1 VHLKSLTL
9 KGFKSFAS
17 ATNLRFEPGITCIVG
32 PNGSGKSNVVDAI
45 SWVLGEQGAKALRGG
60 KMEDVIFAGTA
71 GRPPLGRAEV
81 TLTID
86 NGDGALPIDY
96 TEVSITRRMFRDG
109 ASEYEING
117 SSCRLL
123 DIQELLSDSGIGRE
137 MHVIV
142 GQGQLDSVLQAK
154 PEDRRAFIEEA
165 AGVLKHRKR
174 KEKALRKLDAMQANL
189 TRLTDLTGELRRQ
202 LKPLGRQAEV
212 ARRAATVQSDL
223 RDARLRLLA
232 DDLFAL
238 RTELAREVADES
250 AVRERRTLV
259 ERELAAA
266 QAREAGLETALAA
279 AAPALARAQETW
291 YRLSA
296 LEERFR
302 GTHRL
307 AVERERHLSTS
318 EDEVRTGRDP
328 EALDAEAAEVR
339 DQEEALRE
347 ALERD
352 RGRLADAV
360 AERQELE
367 RSLAAAERA
376 LVAAVRA
383 VADRREGLARL
394 GGQVEAVRTRLG
406 AKAEE
411 IDRIAA
417 AAAEARERAAAAE
430 AEFDALQAEVGA
442 LDEGEVGLDE
452 RHETALAGYDAAK
465 ARVRSLGEAERE
477 AERDRATWSARKEAL
492 ALGLTRKDGAGALL
506 AAGTRLPGLLGSVAA
521 LLTVRPGH
529 EAALAAA
536 LGGIADAVAVSS
548 TAAAASALRLLKDD
562 DAGRAGLLIGT
573 PPPGTAPA
581 GLTTSGP
588 DQAGWPAPPAGAAP
602 GASADPGT
610 SSTSPD
616 RVGSPA
622 PPAATAPGASA
633 GPGTSSTGTDQ
644 AGWPAPP
651 AGAAPGASAG
661 SGTSSTGPDR
671 AGWPA
676 LPAGAEWAVDLV
688 EAPAGLRPALERALD
703 RVAVVADLDAA
714 RELVAT
720 RPGVRAVTA
729 DGDLLGADWA
739 VGGSASAPSVIEV
752 QAAVDEAETRLA
764 EAEARRGRVAAEL
777 VAARSAADAARH
789 AVEAALDRL
798 NESDAKLNAV
808 AEQLGRL
815 GAGARSAAA
824 EADRLDQARAAAT
837 KAREQD
843 LAKLADL
850 EDRLSAAEEIPVDA
864 EPSTDE
870 RDALQARGA
879 EVRQAEME
887 ARLAVRTGEERVR
900 ALSGRAD
907 QLLRAAAAERATR
920 ARLAERR
927 RSRARGAEVAAAV
940 VAAAE
945 AALTRIAASL
955 EVAVTERDAAQQA
968 RVVREGELLA
978 LRTSSRELAGELDRL
993 TDVVHR
999 DEVARAEQ
1007 RLRIE
1012 QLETAAV
1019 EQYGVDLD
1027 ALVAEY
1033 GPEVLVPPS
1042 AADLAKAE
1050 ADGKEPPGPAPYE
1063 RAVQEKRAA
1072 RAERD
1077 LALLGK
1083 VNPLALE
1090 EFAALEER
1098 HAFLSTQLEDLKA
1111 TRRDLLTVIR
1121 EVDER
1126 IHDVFASAYADTA
1139 REFEIVFR
1147 ALFPGGEGRLVLT
1160 DPEDMLATGVEV
1172 EARPPGKKIKRLSLL
1187 SGGERSLTAV
1197 ALLVAIFRARPSP
1210 FYVMDEVEAALDEI
1224 NLGRL
1229 LTLIEELRA
1238 TSQLIVI
1245 SHQKRT
1251 MEIADALYG
1260 ASMRGDGITTVIS
1273 QRLRERE
1280 SA

>member
-17 ATNLRFEPGITCIVG
+17 ATSLRFEPGITCVVG

-45 SWVLGEQGAKALRGG
+45 SWVLGEQGARALRGG

-86 NGDGALPIDY
+86 NSDGALPIDY

-109 ASEYEING
+109 ASDYEING

-154 PEDRRAFIEEA
+154 PEDRRGFIEEA

-189 TRLTDLTGELRRQ
+189 TRLTDLTAELRRQ

-212 ARRAATVQSDL
+212 ARRAATIQADL

-232 DDLFAL
+232 DDLVAL
-238 RTELAREVADES
+238 HTALAREVADEGAIRDRR
-250 AVRERRTLV
+250 AVV

-266 QAREAGLETALAA
+266 QAREAELEAA
-279 AAPALARAQETW
+279 IAAGAPALARAQETW

-302 GTHRL
+302 GTARL
-307 AVERERHLSTS
+307 AVERERHLSAAL
-318 EDEVRTGRDP
+318 DDGRAGRDP
-328 EALDAEAAEVR
+328 EEMEAEAAEVR
-339 DQEEALRE
+339 AQEQALRD
-347 ALERD
+347 ALEDD
-352 RGRLADAV
+352 RRRLAEAV

-411 IDRIAA
+411 IDRLAA
-417 AAAEARERAAAAE
+417 AAAEARERAAAAD
-430 AEFDALQAEVGA
+430 AEFEALQAEVGV
-442 LDEGEVGLDE
+442 LDQGEFGLDE
-452 RHETALAGYDAAK
+452 RHETAVTGYDAA
-465 ARVRSLGEAERE
+465 RVRVRALGEAERD
-477 AERDRATWSARKEAL
+477 AERDRATWAARKEAL

-506 AAGTRLPGLLGSVAA
+506 AAGARLPGLLGSVAA

-536 LGGIADAVAVSS
+536 LGGIADAVAVGSP
-548 TAAAASALRLLKDD
+548 ADAASALRLLKDD
-562 DAGRAGLLIGT
+562 DAGRAGLLIGAHTAAAPEYGDGVGVGAPTTPDPAAAPAYRDGISAPT
-573 PPPGTAPA
+573 PPTLAAAPVHGDGIGAPSAAAPA
-581 GLTTSGP
+581 RG
-588 DQAGWPAPPAGAAP
+588 DGWPVLPDGA
-602 GASADPGT
+602 
-610 SSTSPD
+610 
-616 RVGSPA
+616 R
-622 PPAATAPGASA
+622 
-633 GPGTSSTGTDQ
+633 
-644 AGWPAPP
+644 
-651 AGAAPGASAG
+651 
-661 SGTSSTGPDR
+661 
-671 AGWPA
+671 
-676 LPAGAEWAVDLV
+676 WAVELV
-688 EAPAGLRPALERALD
+688 EAPAALRAALERALD

-714 RELVAT
+714 RELVRR
-720 RPGVRAVTA
+720 RPELRAVTA
-729 DGDLLGADWA
+729 AGDLLGTDWA

-752 QAAVDEAETRLA
+752 QAAVDEAETKLA
-764 EAEARRGRVAAEL
+764 EAESRRTSLAAEL
-777 VAARSAADAARH
+777 VEAKSAADTARQ
-789 AVEAALDRL
+789 AVEAALDGL

-824 EADRLDQARAAAT
+824 EADRLDKARTAAAQ
-837 KAREQD
+837 AREQD
-843 LAKLADL
+843 VAKLADL
-850 EDRLSAAEEIPVDA
+850 EARLSAAEEIPVDE
-864 EPSTDE
+864 EPSTRE
-870 RDALQARGA
+870 RDALQARGG

-900 ALSGRAD
+900 ALAGRAE
-907 QLLRAAAAERATR
+907 QLLRAAGTERATR
-920 ARLAERR
+920 ARLEERR
-927 RSRARGAEVAAAV
+927 RARARGAEVAAAV
-940 VAAAE
+940 AAAAD
-945 AALTRIAASL
+945 AALTRIAGSL
-955 EVAVTERDAAQQA
+955 EVAVAERDAAQQT

-993 TDVVHR
+993 TDAVHR

-1012 QLETAAV
+1012 QLETVAV
-1019 EQYGVDLD
+1019 EQFGVDLD

-1033 GPEVLVPPS
+1033 GPEVPVPPS
-1042 AADLAKAE
+1042 AADLARAGAGDTE
-1050 ADGKEPPGPAPYE
+1050 TEQAEPPEPAPYE

-1077 LALLGK
+1077 LALLGR

-1126 IHDVFASAYADTA
+1126 IHDVFAEAYADTA

-1147 ALFPGGEGRLVLT
+1147 TLFPGGEGRLVLT
-1160 DPEDMLATGVEV
+1160 DPDDMLATGIEV

-1210 FYVMDEVEAALDEI
+1210 FYVLDEVEAALDDI

-1229 LTLIEELRA
+1229 LNLIEELRS

-1260 ASMRGDGITTVIS
+1260 VSMRGDGITTVIS
-1273 QRLRERE
+1273 QRMRERE
-1280 SA
+1280 PA

>member
-17 ATNLRFEPGITCIVG
+17 ATNLRFEPGITCVVG

-45 SWVLGEQGAKALRGG
+45 AWVLGEQGAKTLRGG

-81 TLTID
+81 TLTVD
-86 NGDGALPIDY
+86 NSDGALPIDY

-154 PEDRRAFIEEA
+154 PEDRRGFIEEA

-232 DDLFAL
+232 DDLVAL
-238 RTELAREVADES
+238 RSALAREVADES
-250 AVRERRTLV
+250 AVRERRAVV
-259 ERELAAA
+259 ERGLAAA
-266 QAREAGLETALAA
+266 QAREAELEAA
-279 AAPALARAQETW
+279 IAADAPALARAQETW

-318 EDEVRTGRDP
+318 EDADARTGRDP
-328 EALDAEAAEVR
+328 AALEAEAAEIR
-339 DQEEALRE
+339 DQEEALRD
-347 ALERD
+347 ALEHD
-352 RGRLADAV
+352 RGRLAEAV

-376 LVAAVRA
+376 LVAAARA

-417 AAAEARERAAAAE
+417 ATAEARERAATAE
-430 AEFDALQAEVGA
+430 AEFAALQTEVGA
-442 LDEGEVGLDE
+442 LDEGELGLDE
-452 RHETALAGYDAAK
+452 RHEAAVAGYDAAK
-465 ARVRSLGEAERE
+465 ARVRALGEAERE

-492 ALGLTRKDGAGALL
+492 SLGLTRKDGAGALL
-506 AAGTRLPGLLGSVAA
+506 AAGARLPGLLGSVAA

-536 LGGIADAVAVSS
+536 LGGIADAVAVSAPAD
-548 TAAAASALRLLKDD
+548 AAEALRLLKND
-562 DAGRAGLLIGT
+562 DAGRAGLLIG
-573 PPPGTAPA
+573 GGA
-581 GLTTSGP
+581 GSSR
-588 DQAGWPAPPAGAAP
+588 AP
-602 GASADPGT
+602 GAPDGSA
-610 SSTSPD
+610 S
-616 RVGSPA
+616 RAEV
-622 PPAATAPGASA
+622 ASA
-633 GPGTSSTGTDQ
+633 GTSGV
-644 AGWPAPP
+644 PA
-651 AGAAPGASAG
+651 AHGVGGISGSGGSGGSVTG
-661 SGTSSTGPDR
+661 SGTDR
-671 AGWPA
+671 SGWPG
-676 LPAGAEWAVDLV
+676 LPAGAQWAVDLV
-688 EAPAGLRPALERALD
+688 EAPTALRAALDRALD
-703 RVAVVADLDAA
+703 RAAVVADLDAA
-714 RELVAT
+714 RDLVAT

-764 EAEARRGRVAAEL
+764 EAEARRTRVVAEL
-777 VAARSAADAARH
+777 VEAKSAADAARG
-789 AVEAALDRL
+789 AVDSALDRL

-824 EADRLDQARAAAT
+824 EADRLDRARAAAAG
-837 KAREQD
+837 AREQD
-843 LAKLADL
+843 VAKLSDL
-850 EDRLSAAEEIPVDA
+850 EDRLSAAEEIPVDE
-864 EPSTDE
+864 EPSTAE
-870 RDALQARGA
+870 RDALQARGG

-907 QLLRAAAAERATR
+907 QLLRAAATERATR
-920 ARLAERR
+920 ARLEERR

-940 VAAAE
+940 VAAAQ

-955 EVAVTERDAAQQA
+955 EVAVAERDAAQQA

-1042 AADLAKAE
+1042 AADLARAGDTE
-1050 ADGKEPPGPAPYE
+1050 ADGKQQPEPAPYE

-1147 ALFPGGEGRLVLT
+1147 TLFPGGEGRLLLT
-1160 DPEDMLATGVEV
+1160 DPEDLLATGVEV

-1210 FYVMDEVEAALDEI
+1210 FYVLDEVEAALDDI

-1229 LTLIEELRA
+1229 LNLIEELRS

-1260 ASMRGDGITTVIS
+1260 VSMRGDGITTVIS